1 MYNKGIATQQG
12 IEAIVPRTKQQA
24 VMLLKKKP
32 AEYFNSLQPKTVND
46 VFSSFSPSI
55 SEIGKIFGEAIVNAN
70 MVIWFN
76 KFVSFFSTNGTMN
89 DSQIAMTI
97 SLIREEYPHYKPD
110 DLKLFFKMAMKG
122 MFEKVYGRIDGE
134 VIMRWLQEYDKIRD
148 KAAQDNSINDSIKFK
163 ERFTEVFN
171 FEGCIGFKEY
181 KKIKERAKNGDKE
194 AIKLLHKP

>member
-1 MYNKGIATQQG
+1 MDKLTTQQKFG
-12 IEAIVPRTKQQA
+12 LTVPQTKQQA

-32 AEYFNSLQPKTVND
+32 TEYFNSLHPKTVND
-46 VFSSFSPSI
+46 IFSSFSPSI

-76 KFVSFFSTNGTMN
+76 SFVSFFSTNGTMN

-122 MFEKVYGRIDGE
+122 MFEKVYGRVDGE

-148 KAAQDNSINDSIKFK
+148 KAAQESSINDAIRFK
-163 ERFTEVFN
+163 DRSTEVFS
-171 FEGCIGFKEY
+171 FEGSVGFEEY
-181 KKIKERAKNGDKE
+181 KKIKERADNGDKE
-194 AIKLLHKP
+194 AIKLLRKP

>member
-1 MYNKGIATQQG
+1 
-12 IEAIVPRTKQQA
+12 
-24 VMLLKKKP
+24 
-32 AEYFNSLQPKTVND
+32 
-46 VFSSFSPSI
+46 
-55 SEIGKIFGEAIVNAN
+55 
-70 MVIWFN
+70 
-76 KFVSFFSTNGTMN
+76 MN

-148 KAAQDNSINDSIKFK
+148 KAAQDISINDSIKFK

-181 KKIKERAKNGDKE
+181 KKIKEKAENGDKD

>member
-1 MYNKGIATQQG
+1 MDKLTTQQKFG
-12 IEAIVPRTKQQA
+12 LTVPQTKQQA
-24 VMLLKKKP
+24 VMFLKKKP
-32 AEYFNSLQPKTVND
+32 TEYFNSLQPKTVND

-76 KFVSFFSTNGTMN
+76 SFVSFFSTNGTMN

-122 MFEKVYGRIDGE
+122 MFEKVYGRVDGE

-163 ERFTEVFN
+163 DRSTEVFS
-171 FEGCIGFKEY
+171 FEGSVGFAEY
-181 KKIKERAKNGDKE
+181 KKIKERAEKGDKE
-194 AIKLLHKP
+194 AIKLLQKP

>member
-1 MYNKGIATQQG
+1 
-12 IEAIVPRTKQQA
+12 
-24 VMLLKKKP
+24 MLLKKKP
-32 AEYFNSLQPKTVND
+32 IEYFNSLHPKTVND

-76 KFVSFFSTNGTMN
+76 SFVSFFSTNGTMN

-110 DLKLFFKMAMKG
+110 DLKLFFKMSMKG
-122 MFEKVYGRIDGE
+122 MFEKVYGRVDGE

-148 KAAQDNSINDSIKFK
+148 KAAQESSINDAIRFK
-163 ERFTEVFN
+163 DRSTEVFS
-171 FEGCIGFKEY
+171 FEGSVGFEEY
-181 KKIKERAKNGDKE
+181 KKIKERAEKGDKE
-194 AIKLLHKP
+194 AIKLLQKP

>member
-1 MYNKGIATQQG
+1 MDKLTTQQKFG
-12 IEAIVPRTKQQA
+12 LTVPQTKQQA

-32 AEYFNSLQPKTVND
+32 TEYFNSLQPMTVND

-70 MVIWFN
+70 IVIWFYS
-76 KFVSFFSTNGTMN
+76 FVSFFSTNGTMN

-122 MFEKVYGRIDGE
+122 MFEKVYGRVDGE

-148 KAAQDNSINDSIKFK
+148 KAAQESSINDAIRFK
-163 ERFTEVFN
+163 DRSTDVFS
-171 FEGCIGFKEY
+171 FEGSVGFEEY
-181 KKIKERAKNGDKE
+181 KKIKERAENGDKE
-194 AIKLLHKP
+194 AIKLLQKP

>member
-1 MYNKGIATQQG
+1 
-12 IEAIVPRTKQQA
+12 
-24 VMLLKKKP
+24 MLLKKKP

-46 VFSSFSPSI
+46 IFSSFSPSI

-70 MVIWFN
+70 MVIWVN
-76 KFVSFFSTNGTMN
+76 SFVSFFSTNGTMN

-122 MFEKVYGRIDGE
+122 MFEKVYGRVDGE

-148 KAAQDNSINDSIKFK
+148 KAAQDNSINDSIRFK
-163 ERFTEVFN
+163 DRSTEVFS
-171 FEGCIGFKEY
+171 FEGSVGFEEY
-181 KKIKERAKNGDKE
+181 KKIKERAEKGDKE
-194 AIKLLHKP
+194 AIKLLQKP